1 MNHDEAEARVN
12 ALVDQINAHRRA
24 YYEGNTVLISDAE
37 YDALLKELE
46 HLENQ
51 FPELITGDSP
61 TQTVG
66 GQANQAFSPVTH
78 LERMMSLDNV
88 FSKEELT
95 AWIQKTTTN
104 KLLVELKIDGLAIN
118 LRYEKGILKSAATR
132 GDGVVGEDVT
142 QNVLTIKSIPQKLKG
157 ENHPDVVE
165 VRGEIYMPLEGFRQ
179 MNADIE
185 ERNVNEDR
193 NDKTFANPRNAASGA
208 LRQKD
213 PTITASRPLEMLV
226 HGIGAWLEA
235 PATNQSELYE
245 ILKSW
250 GLPTSNRVRV
260 LASAEEVANFI
271 DEYQAKR
278 HSLEH
283 EIDGVVVKVDDL
295 AEQKQLGFTARAP
308 RWAIAYK
315 YPPEQAHARLVAIH
329 VTVGRTGRATP
340 FAEVRD
346 LMEPSN
352 VKDEEK
358 GVVIAGSRVRFATL
372 HNPSVVKAKGVL
384 INDTV
389 VLRKAGDIIPE
400 ILGAV
405 TDLRTGEEF
414 GWVMPEACPQCGS
427 ILRPL
432 AEGQADFRCP
442 NVNGCPAQLEQR
454 LRYIASRKSLNLVQL
469 GSTMTWT
476 EVVEYANQN
485 GLPLPEKFLNPRGEF
500 TKDGTEGE
508 QRLLRDREGF
518 AKSGY
523 LGEGLASWLVRAPK
537 GMEPVLPN
545 LSNLFSLT
553 LEDLYNCRT
562 VEVDEVTRLPVAEN
576 SKKFREFAF
585 RAGSEEK
592 GQVPSIDAYGLLF
605 KLHLARKSVFWRVLA
620 ALSIRYIGPEVAKP
634 LANHFDNLLDVFNAS
649 VEEISSID
657 GVGNVAAQTLLD
669 WWAIDA
675 NRAIVESW
683 LEAGLDPQIERLEII
698 EGGSLEGKTVLVT
711 GTLQRFGRDEVK
723 SVIAHYGGKS
733 ASGPSSNV
741 SFVVVGDKAG
751 PSKLKKIAD
760 LGLEI
765 IDEQEFLLRLGID

>member
-1 MNHDEAEARVN
+1 MNHEQAEARVN
-12 ALVDQINAHRRA
+12 ELVDQINTHRRA

-46 HLENQ
+46 DLENQ

-66 GQANQAFSPVTH
+66 GQANQAFAPVTH

-88 FSKEELT
+88 FTKEELK

-142 QNVLTIKSIPQKLKG
+142 QNVKTIKTIPQKLQG
-157 ENHPDVVE
+157 VNHPEVVE

-185 ERNVNEDR
+185 ERNANEDR

-226 HGIGAWLEA
+226 HGIGAWPEA
-235 PATNQSELYE
+235 PAKNQSELYE

-260 LASAEEVANFI
+260 LASAEEVSSFI
-271 DEYQAKR
+271 DEYQANR

-283 EIDGVVVKVDDL
+283 EIDGVVIKVDDL

-346 LMEPSN
+346 LMESSN
-352 VKDEEK
+352 VKEEEK

-405 TDLRTGEEF
+405 NELRTGNEIE
-414 GWVMPEACPQCGS
+414 WTMPTNCPQCGS

-432 AEGQADFRCP
+432 VEGQADLRCP

-469 GSTMTWT
+469 GSTMTWE
-476 EVVEYANQN
+476 EVVSYASENHLELPRKLVEPNYDTQN
-485 GLPLPEKFLNPRGEF
+485 EKKIAGRIS
-500 TKDGTEGE
+500 D
-508 QRLLRDREGF
+508 RDNF
-518 AKSGY
+518 VKSGY
-523 LGEGLASWLVRAPK
+523 LGEGMASWLVRSPR
-537 GMEPVLPN
+537 GMKPVLSG
-545 LSNLFSLT
+545 LSNLFSLKV
-553 LEDLYNCRT
+553 EDLFASQT
-562 VEVDEVTRLPVAEN
+562 VEVDKVTRMPLLPEQIREPFK
-576 SKKFREFAF
+576 SFDEKKAV
-585 RAGSEEK
+585 
-592 GQVPSIDAYGLLF
+592 VPSIDAYGLVF
-605 KLHLARKSVFWRVLA
+605 KLHLARKSVLWRVIA
-620 ALSIRYIGPEVAKP
+620 ALSIRHIGPEVAKP
-634 LANHFDNLLDVFNAS
+634 LANHFDSLQTMFSATF
-649 VEEISSID
+649 EEISSID

-669 WWAIDA
+669 WWATEENRSIIESWIDA
-675 NRAIVESW
+675 
-683 LEAGLDPQIERLEII
+683 GLNPQIERLEVI
-698 EGGSLEGKTVLVT
+698 EGGVLKGKTVLVT
-711 GTLQRFGRDEVK
+711 GTLHRFGRDEVK
-723 SVIAHYGGKS
+723 AVIAQHGGKS

-741 SFVVVGDKAG
+741 SFVVVGEKAG

-760 LGLEI
+760 LGLEV
-765 IDEQEFLLRLGID
+765 IDEQEFIERLGLGD

>member
-12 ALVDQINAHRRA
+12 ELVDQINTHRRA

-37 YDALLKELE
+37 YDALLGELE
-46 HLENQ
+46 QLENQ

-66 GQANQAFSPVTH
+66 GSANQAFAPVTH

-88 FSKEELT
+88 FTKDELK
-95 AWIQKTTTN
+95 AWIEKTTTK

-142 QNVLTIKSIPQKLKG
+142 QNVLTIKSIPKKLQG

-179 MNADIE
+179 MNAEIE
-185 ERNVNEDR
+185 ERNAQDER

-213 PTITASRPLEMLV
+213 SSITASRPLEMLV
-226 HGIGAWLEA
+226 HGIGAWADA
-235 PATNQSELYE
+235 PAKNQSELYA

-250 GLPTSNRVRV
+250 GLPTSPRVRV
-260 LASAEEVANFI
+260 FETVEGVLEFI
-271 DEYQAKR
+271 DEYQEKR

-283 EIDGVVVKVDDL
+283 EIDGVVIKVDDL

-315 YPPEQAHARLVAIH
+315 YPPEQVHAKLVAIH

-346 LMEPSN
+346 LNESPE
-352 VKDEEK
+352 VRDEDK
-358 GVVIAGSRVRFATL
+358 GVVVAGSRVRFATL

-389 VLRKAGDIIPE
+389 VLRKAGEIIPE

-405 TDLRTGEEF
+405 SELRTGIETE
-414 GWVMPEACPQCGS
+414 WMMPEDCPQCGS
-427 ILRPL
+427 KLRPL
-432 AEGQADFRCP
+432 AEGQADLRCP
-442 NVNGCPAQLEQR
+442 NTNGCPAQLEQR
-454 LRYIASRKSLNLVQL
+454 LRYIASRKTLNLVQL
-469 GSTMTWT
+469 GSTLTWDEVRAYAAAHGLELPQKLVEPGYDT
-476 EVVEYANQN
+476 EN
-485 GLPLPEKFLNPRGEF
+485 EKKISARI
-500 TKDGTEGE
+500 
-508 QRLLRDREGF
+508 RDRENF
-518 AKSGY
+518 VKSGY
-523 LGEGLASWLVRAPK
+523 LGEGMASWLVRAPK
-537 GMEPVLPN
+537 GKKPL
-545 LSNLFSLT
+545 LSDLSGLFSLSIA
-553 LEDLYNCRT
+553 DLFDLQT
-562 VEVDEVTRLPVAEN
+562 IEVDRITRMPLSPEVVRTPFKALDEN
-576 SKKFREFAF
+576 KNL
-585 RAGSEEK
+585 
-592 GQVPSIDAYGLLF
+592 VPSIDAYGLLF
-605 KLHLARKSVFWRVLA
+605 KLHMARKAVLWRVIS

-634 LANHFDNLLDVFNAS
+634 LANHFDGLQEMFAATF
-649 VEEISSID
+649 EEISSID
-657 GVGNVAAQTLLD
+657 GVGNVAAQTILD
-669 WWAIDA
+669 WWAVEA
-675 NRAIVESW
+675 NRKVVNGW
-683 LEAGLDPQIERLEII
+683 LEAGLDPQVERLEVI
-698 EGGSLEGKTVLVT
+698 EGGALEGKTVLVT
-711 GTLQRFGRDEVK
+711 GTLQKFGRDEVK
-723 SVIAHYGGKS
+723 EVIARYGGKP

-741 SFVVVGDKAG
+741 SFVVVGEKAG

-760 LGLEI
+760 LGLEV
-765 IDEQEFLLRLGID
+765 IDEEEFLRKLGLGE

>member
-1 MNHDEAEARVN
+1 MNHDEAEERVN
-12 ALVDQINAHRRA
+12 ELVDQINAHRRA
-24 YYEGNTVLISDAE
+24 YYEGNTVLIADTE

-46 HLENQ
+46 QLENQ

-118 LRYEKGILKSAATR
+118 LRYEKGRLVSAATR

-185 ERNVNEDR
+185 ERNANEDR

-226 HGIGAWLEA
+226 HGIGAWPEA
-235 PATNQSELYE
+235 PAKNQSELYE

-260 LASAEEVANFI
+260 LASAQEVAAFI
-271 DEYQAKR
+271 DDYQAKR

-346 LMEPSN
+346 LNESPN

-372 HNPSVVKAKGVL
+372 HNQSVVKAKGVL

-405 TDLRTGEEF
+405 NELRSGIEVE
-414 GWVMPEACPQCGS
+414 WVMPLNCPQCGS
-427 ILRPL
+427 VLRPL
-432 AEGQADFRCP
+432 VEGQADFRCP

-469 GSTMTWT
+469 GSTMTWA
-476 EVVEYANQN
+476 EVVAYASENQLE
-485 GLPLPEKFLNPRGEF
+485 LPRKLVEPNYDTQNEKKIAGRVS
-500 TKDGTEGE
+500 
-508 QRLLRDREGF
+508 DRENF
-518 AKSGY
+518 VKSGY
-523 LGEGLASWLVRAPK
+523 LGEGMASWLVRSPQGQK
-537 GMEPVLPN
+537 PVLSD
-545 LSNLFSLT
+545 LSKLFSLSVSE
-553 LEDLYNCRT
+553 LFESQT
-562 VEVDEVTRLPVAEN
+562 VEVDKITRMPMSPEQTRFPFKSLDE
-576 SKKFREFAF
+576 KKEL
-585 RAGSEEK
+585 
-592 GQVPSIDAYGLLF
+592 VPSIDAYGLVF
-605 KLHLARKSVFWRVLA
+605 KLHLAQKSLLWRVIA
-620 ALSIRYIGPEVAKP
+620 ALSIRHIGPEVAKP
-634 LANHFDNLLDVFNAS
+634 LANHFDGLISMFKAS
-649 VEEISSID
+649 VEEISSIE

-669 WWAIDA
+669 WWSVDE
-675 NRAIVESW
+675 NRTIVESW
-683 LEAGLDPQIERLEII
+683 ITSGLAPQIERLEVIQ
-698 EGGSLEGKTVLVT
+698 GGALEGKTVLVT
-711 GTLQRFGRDEVK
+711 GTLQRFGRDEIK
-723 SVIAHYGGKS
+723 EVIAKYGGKS

-741 SFVVVGDKAG
+741 SFVVIGEKAG

-760 LGLEI
+760 LGLET
-765 IDEQEFLLRLGID
+765 IDEQEFLNRLGID

>member
-1 MNHDEAEARVN
+1 MNHDEAKSRVN
-12 ALVDQINAHRRA
+12 ELVDQINAHRRA

-37 YDALLKELE
+37 YDELMKELE

-66 GQANQAFSPVTH
+66 GQANITFSPVTH
-78 LERMMSLDNV
+78 LDRMMSLDNV
-88 FSKEELT
+88 FDKEELT
-95 AWIQKTTTN
+95 TWIEKTN
-104 KLLVELKIDGLAIN
+104 AKKYLVELKIDGLAIN
-118 LRYEKGILKSAATR
+118 LRYEKGRLISAATR

-157 ENHPDVVE
+157 DNHPDVVE

-185 ERNVNEDR
+185 ERNANEDR

-213 PTITASRPLEMLV
+213 PAITASRPLEMLV
-226 HGIGAWLEA
+226 HGIGAWAEA

-260 LASAEEVANFI
+260 LDSPEEVLAFI

-283 EIDGVVVKVDDL
+283 EIDGVVIKVDDL
-295 AEQKQLGFTARAP
+295 SEQRQLGFTARAP
-308 RWAIAYK
+308 RWAVAYK

-346 LMEPSN
+346 LNESPD
-352 VKDEEK
+352 VKDDEK

-405 TDLRTGEEF
+405 NELRSGIEVE
-414 GWVMPEACPQCGS
+414 WVMPLNCPQCGS
-427 ILRPL
+427 VLRPL
-432 AEGQADFRCP
+432 VEGQADFRCP

-476 EVVEYANQN
+476 EVVAYASENQLD
-485 GLPLPEKFLNPRGEF
+485 LPRKLVEPDYDTQNEKKIQGRIS
-500 TKDGTEGE
+500 
-508 QRLLRDREGF
+508 DRENF
-518 AKSGY
+518 VKSGY
-523 LGEGLASWLVRAPK
+523 LGEGMASWLVRAPQGLK
-537 GMEPVLPN
+537 PILSD
-545 LSNLFSLT
+545 LSNLFSLNIK
-553 LEDLYNCRT
+553 DLFESHT
-562 VEVDEVTRLPVAEN
+562 VEVDKITRMPLLPEQVRSPFKSLDE
-576 SKKFREFAF
+576 KKEL
-585 RAGSEEK
+585 
-592 GQVPSIDAYGLLF
+592 VPSIDAYGLVF
-605 KLHLARKSVFWRVLA
+605 KLHLARKSVLWRVIA
-620 ALSIRYIGPEVAKP
+620 SLSVRHIGPEVAKP
-634 LANHFDNLLDVFNAS
+634 LANHFDGLQSLFNSS
-649 VEEISSID
+649 VEELSSIE

-669 WWAIDA
+669 WWAVDE
-675 NRAIVESW
+675 NRSIVESW
-683 LEAGLDPQIERLEII
+683 IASGLDPQIERLEVIQ
-698 EGGSLEGKTVLVT
+698 GGALEGKTVLVT
-711 GTLQRFGRDEVK
+711 GTLQRFGRDEIK
-723 SVIAHYGGKS
+723 EVIAKFGGKS

-741 SFVVVGDKAG
+741 SFVVVGEKAG

-760 LGLEI
+760 LGLEV
-765 IDEQEFLLRLGID
+765 IDEQELIERLGLGE

>member
-1 MNHDEAEARVN
+1 MNHDDAEKRVN
-12 ALVDQINAHRRA
+12 ELVDQINTHRRA

-46 HLENQ
+46 QLENQ

-66 GQANQAFSPVTH
+66 GSANQAFAPVTH

-88 FSKEELT
+88 FTKDELK

-142 QNVLTIKSIPQKLKG
+142 QNAKTIKSIPQKLQG

-179 MNADIE
+179 MNAEIE
-185 ERNVNEDR
+185 ERNAQDDR

-213 PTITASRPLEMLV
+213 SSITASRPLEMLV
-226 HGIGAWLEA
+226 HGIGAWADA
-235 PATNQSELYE
+235 PAKNQSELYE

-250 GLPTSNRVRV
+250 GLPTSPRVRV
-260 LASAEEVANFI
+260 FETVEGVLEFI
-271 DEYQAKR
+271 DDYQAKR

-283 EIDGVVVKVDDL
+283 EIDGVVIKVDDL
-295 AEQKQLGFTARAP
+295 DEQKQLGFTARAP
-308 RWAIAYK
+308 RWAIAFK
-315 YPPEQAHARLVAIH
+315 YPPEQVHAKLVAIH

-346 LMEPSN
+346 LNESPD
-352 VKDEEK
+352 VRDEDK
-358 GVVIAGSRVRFATL
+358 GVVVAGSRVRFATL

-405 TDLRTGEEF
+405 SELRSGIETE
-414 GWVMPEACPQCGS
+414 WMMPEDCPQCGS
-427 ILRPL
+427 KLRPL
-432 AEGQADFRCP
+432 AEGQADLRCP
-442 NVNGCPAQLEQR
+442 NINGCPAQLEQR
-454 LRYIASRKSLNLVQL
+454 LRYIASRKTLNLVQL
-469 GSTMTWT
+469 GSTLNWD
-476 EVVEYANQN
+476 EVVAYANAN
-485 GLPLPEKFLNPRGEF
+485 GLELPQKLVEPGYDTENEKKISARI
-500 TKDGTEGE
+500 
-508 QRLLRDREGF
+508 RDRENF
-518 AKSGY
+518 VKSGY
-523 LGEGLASWLVRAPK
+523 LGEGMASWLVRAPNGK
-537 GMEPVLPN
+537 KPLLSD
-545 LSNLFSLT
+545 LSNLFSLDIS
-553 LEDLYNCRT
+553 DLFDLQT
-562 VEVDEVTRLPVAEN
+562 VEVDRITRMPLSPEVIKTPFKALDE
-576 SKKFREFAF
+576 KKNL
-585 RAGSEEK
+585 
-592 GQVPSIDAYGLLF
+592 VPSIDAYGLLF
-605 KLHLARKSVFWRVLA
+605 KLHMARKAVLWRIIS
-620 ALSIRYIGPEVAKP
+620 ALSIRYVGPEVAKP
-634 LANHFDNLLDVFNAS
+634 LANHFESLQEMFAAN

-657 GVGNVAAQTLLD
+657 GVGNVAAQTILD
-669 WWAIDA
+669 WWAVEA
-675 NRAIVESW
+675 NRNVVNGW
-683 LEAGLDPQIERLEII
+683 LEAGLEPQVERLEVI
-698 EGGSLEGKTVLVT
+698 EGGALEGKTVLVT
-711 GTLQRFGRDEVK
+711 GTLQKFGRDEVK
-723 SVIAHYGGKS
+723 AVIARYGGKP

-760 LGLEI
+760 LGLEV
-765 IDEQEFLLRLGID
+765 IDEQEFIQRLGL

>member
-1 MNHDEAEARVN
+1 MNHDEAEERVN
-12 ALVDQINAHRRA
+12 ELVDQINAHRRA

-142 QNVLTIKSIPQKLKG
+142 QNVLTIKSIPQRLMG

-185 ERNVNEDR
+185 ERNANEDR

-226 HGIGAWLEA
+226 HGIGAWPEA
-235 PATNQSELYE
+235 PAKNQSELYE

-260 LASAEEVANFI
+260 LASAEEVATFI

-283 EIDGVVVKVDDL
+283 EIDGVVIKVDDL
-295 AEQKQLGFTARAP
+295 SEQKQLGFTARAP

-346 LMEPSN
+346 LNESPD
-352 VKDEEK
+352 VRDDEK

-405 TDLRTGEEF
+405 NELRTGSEIQ
-414 GWVMPEACPQCGS
+414 WVMPSNCPQCGS

-432 AEGQADFRCP
+432 VEGQADLRCP

-469 GSTMTWT
+469 GSTMSWD
-476 EVVEYANQN
+476 EVVDYAAQNQLE
-485 GLPLPEKFLNPRGEF
+485 LPRKLVEPAYDTQNEKKIASRIS
-500 TKDGTEGE
+500 D
-508 QRLLRDREGF
+508 RDNF
-518 AKSGY
+518 VKSGY
-523 LGEGLASWLVRAPK
+523 LGEGMASWLVRSPQ
-537 GMEPVLPN
+537 GFRPMLGD
-545 LSNLFSLT
+545 LSRLFSLKV
-553 LEDLYNCRT
+553 EDLFDSKT
-562 VEVDEVTRLPVAEN
+562 VEVDKVTRMPLLPEQIREPFK
-576 SKKFREFAF
+576 SFDEKKVC
-585 RAGSEEK
+585 
-592 GQVPSIDAYGLLF
+592 VPSIDAYGLVF
-605 KLHLARKSVFWRVLA
+605 KLHLARKSVLWRVIA
-620 ALSIRYIGPEVAKP
+620 ALSIRHIGPEVAKP
-634 LANHFDNLLDVFNAS
+634 LANHFDTLQTMFSAS

-657 GVGNVAAQTLLD
+657 GVGNVAAQTLVD
-669 WWAIDA
+669 WWATGE
-675 NRAIVESW
+675 NRSIIESW
-683 LEAGLDPQIERLEII
+683 IDAGLDPQIERLEVI
-698 EGGSLEGKTVLVT
+698 EGGALEGKTVLVT

-723 SVIAHYGGKS
+723 AVIGQYGGKS

-760 LGLEI
+760 LGLEV
-765 IDEQEFLLRLGID
+765 IDEQEFIERLGLGD